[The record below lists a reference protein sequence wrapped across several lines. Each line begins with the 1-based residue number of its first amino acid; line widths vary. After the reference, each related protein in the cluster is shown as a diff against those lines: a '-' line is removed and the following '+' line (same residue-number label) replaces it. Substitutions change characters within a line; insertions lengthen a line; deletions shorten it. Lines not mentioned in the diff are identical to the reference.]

1 MLCKHVFYE
10 CLYIIY
16 KFSAYVHEK
25 MNCLLLLPSR
35 ISAFEI
41 HRLVCYRD
49 KKIANDSVYS
59 ALLNNELQM
68 KLQI

>member
-10 CLYIIY
+10 CLYVIY

-35 ISAFEI
+35 ISAFGV
-41 HRLVCYRD
+41 L
-49 KKIANDSVYS
+49 S
-59 ALLNNELQM
+59 
-68 KLQI
+68 